1 MAGCVPSISWA
12 GQERY
17 PRVSYWALPREQTEQ
32 TLCLAELGR
41 TLLEPQ
47 RFEQG
52 ERSRWARCSLLKRE
66 GQAQRRAGPP
76 GASMAFCAREKKA
89 LQAALYQESR
99 EWFGW
104 RPLTILSTG
113 PVQLHLLALPCF
125 SSST

>member
-52 ERSRWARCSLLKRE
+52 ERRDGPDAHCLRGKARLRE
-66 GQAQRRAGPP
+66 GQGQHG
-76 GASMAFCAREKKA
+76 FCAREKEA